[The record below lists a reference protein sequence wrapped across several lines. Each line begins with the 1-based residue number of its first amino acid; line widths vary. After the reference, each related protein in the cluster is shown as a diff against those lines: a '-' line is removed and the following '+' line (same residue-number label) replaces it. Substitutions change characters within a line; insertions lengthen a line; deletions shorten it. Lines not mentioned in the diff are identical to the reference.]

1 MPIAPCRAN
10 RPLLAVCLGLAAA
23 VALHAQSGP
32 DFLSTMKNLLAPD
45 KDFFA
50 RVSVFEN
57 GSDRNGKATAEFF
70 YFRSDAR
77 PAFLL
82 YQRFPSYLTGL
93 AYLFENGTLRGFNP
107 DCGCASET
115 YQSVMYARAG
125 FSFDELSP
133 LALAARPP
141 RGALSRGR
149 VGDEAAVVIVLA
161 SPGGAEPAVRL
172 SLSAASGLPLRLEYL
187 DDKGEPFRTVE
198 YLAYFEI
205 GKKYFPSRVRATDR
219 GGRPLLAVLS
229 AASLNPLPDFVF
241 TKAYLE
247 ELSK

>member
-1 MPIAPCRAN
+1 MRFALSRLK
-10 RPLLAVCLGLAAA
+10 RPALAACLGLAAA
-23 VALHAQSGP
+23 AALHAQSSGE
-32 DFLSTMKNLLAPD
+32 FLTAMKSLLAPD
-45 KDFFA
+45 RDFYA

-57 GSDRNGKATAEFF
+57 GADRGGEPAAEFF

-82 YQRFPSYLTGL
+82 YQSSPPYLTGL
-93 AYLFENGTLRGFNP
+93 AYLLKNGALQGFNP

-125 FSFDELSP
+125 FSFDELNP
-133 LALAARPP
+133 LALAARTP
-141 RGALSRGR
+141 RGAASPGR
-149 VGDEAAVVIVLA
+149 VGGEAAVVIVL
-161 SPGGAEPAVRL
+161 SPSEKAEPDLRL
-172 SLSAASGLPLRLEYL
+172 SLSAERGLPLRLEYL
-187 DDKGEPFRTVE
+187 DDKGVPFRTVE

-205 GKKYFPSRVRATDR
+205 GKRYFPSRIRATDR

-229 AASLNPLPDFVF
+229 DASRNPLPDFVF

-247 ELSK
+247 ELGK